1 MVPGCAGLV
10 VNLDVGL
17 AVGREVGFPLVG
29 FLLVGFLLVGFLD
42 VRVVGLLVEPGGA
55 GFGLRRK
62 AASLSMSINTPAPNP
77 TVTMHALREIDQ
89 HAYV

>member
-10 VNLDVGL
+10 VNLAVGL
-17 AVGREVGFPLVG
+17 AIGRA
-29 FLLVGFLLVGFLD
+29 VGFLLVGFLD

-77 TVTMHALREIDQ
+77 TVTMQASREIDQ